1 MHLRDRLTS
10 MNMCTFCLTAL
21 SLAMALLLPARPA
34 RAEWIALEKRHQPQG
49 KQTVYYDPHSIL
61 REENWVSL
69 WQLANTQW
77 MGEPPT
83 PRFLSA
89 KTHKQFDCLRWRFR
103 ILAIVEFSRKMATGK
118 SNNGYIENGS
128 WQSIESQS
136 VDQGLAEIAC
146 RKS

>member
-1 MHLRDRLTS
+1 
-10 MNMCTFCLTAL
+10 
-21 SLAMALLLPARPA
+21 MALLLPARPA
-34 RAEWIALEKRHQPQG
+34 HAEWIALEKRHQPQG

-69 WQLANTQW
+69 WQLADTKW

-103 ILAIVEFSRKMATGK
+103 ILAVVQFSRKMATGK

-128 WQSIESQS
+128 WQNIESQS
-136 VDQGLAEIAC
+136 VEQGLAEIAC